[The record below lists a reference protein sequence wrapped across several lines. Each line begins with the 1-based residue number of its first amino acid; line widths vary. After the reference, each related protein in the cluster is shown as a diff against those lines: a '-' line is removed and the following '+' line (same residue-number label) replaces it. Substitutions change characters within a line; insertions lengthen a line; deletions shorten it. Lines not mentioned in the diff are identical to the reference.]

1 MGRRPITE
9 LHAEAAAAAAADH
22 AERLKLVLSF
32 DDLAARLTKPPIG
45 YTSPRQWSGYIPPFM
60 IEAPTAQGRNTWTRN
75 PSPIRVHLVAICRE
89 AYARTYT
96 EDVARA
102 WLEETNTNHWT
113 DDWSPTDAI
122 AKAARILENS
132 SIVKD

>member
-1 MGRRPITE
+1 MSRDPIVE
-9 LHAEAAAAAAADH
+9 LYERKRAELAAEH
-22 AERLKLVLSF
+22 AERLKLVLGF
-32 DDLAARLTKPPIG
+32 DELAARLTKPPIG

-75 PSPIRVHLVAICRE
+75 PSPVRVHLVAIVRE

-96 EDVARA
+96 EEIAHA
-102 WLEETNTNHWT
+102 WLEEINTNAWT

-122 AKAARILENS
+122 ARAARILENS
-132 SIVKD
+132 STVKD